1 MDLVDLFIKMSM
13 FKLNAILGSLKM
25 EDLKGNLS
33 DSVWLQIK
41 TTLLCQ
47 KRKELLKL
55 LMSKASKKKISIESK
70 LKK

>member
-13 FKLNAILGSLKM
+13 FKLNAILGSLKT

-41 TTLLCQ
+41 TTLLC
-47 KRKELLKL
+47 
-55 LMSKASKKKISIESK
+55 
-70 LKK
+70 